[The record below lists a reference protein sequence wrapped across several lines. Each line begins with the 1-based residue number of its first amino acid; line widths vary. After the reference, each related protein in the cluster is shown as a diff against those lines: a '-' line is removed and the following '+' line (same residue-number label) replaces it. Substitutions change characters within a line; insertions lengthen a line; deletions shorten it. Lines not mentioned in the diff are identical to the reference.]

1 MRTAWKSLRS
11 VATGGQHLISQP
23 NTLTPTTHPNELGID
38 HSHNHCLAC
47 CGSSPEVFVPL
58 LDRLD
63 LDRARHGEARGS
75 GGKVGAGARQKGDE
89 RLMDQREC
97 VHQGLVVSAAVWLV
111 RLNQPA

>member
-23 NTLTPTTHPNELGID
+23 NTLTPLHNPNSLGID
-38 HSHNHCLAC
+38 HSHDDCLAC

-63 LDRARHGEARGS
+63 FDRTGHGETRGS
-75 GGKVGAGARQKGDE
+75 GGKVGSGARQKSDE
-89 RLMDQREC
+89 GLMDQREC
-97 VHQGLVVSAAVWLV
+97 VQQVLVNLGGS
-111 RLNQPA
+111 